1 MQWVVKYHVCC
12 IVMKKVLV
20 FFFGI
25 LLVCNAYSMNDSVR
39 YNPEWNLRLSFALQE
54 SRQIAE
60 NMNGLVRDVSYAA
73 PHLAIDFDCKFD
85 DFSFGPYLGY
95 TSYSD
100 SPFLFGIHS
109 MNYGVNMRYHLSNL
123 PKWFDV
129 YLLGKIGGLHLFTE
143 QMYLEIFK
151 QNNIKLL
158 FCENNKF
165 EVGAGLG
172 MGFYFTKYFGM
183 FGEFAAGQFYTSH
196 YNWRIGFLVRI

>member
-1 MQWVVKYHVCC
+1 MKCGICVLQ
-12 IVMKKVLV
+12 VMKKSIVLFGLIFFV
-20 FFFGI
+20 FGSIF
-25 LLVCNAYSMNDSVR
+25 SKNDSIG

-85 DFSFGPYLGY
+85 DFSFGTYLGY
-95 TSYSD
+95 TSYFD

-143 QMYLEIFK
+143 RMYVELFK
-151 QNNIKLL
+151 QYNIKLL

-172 MGFYFTKYFGM
+172 MGFYFTKHFGM
-183 FGEFAAGQFYTSH
+183 FGEFAAGQFYASH
-196 YNWRIGFLVRI
+196 YNWRVGFLFRI

>member
-1 MQWVVKYHVCC
+1 MKCGICVLQ
-12 IVMKKVLV
+12 VMKKSIVLFGLIFFV
-20 FFFGI
+20 FGSIF
-25 LLVCNAYSMNDSVR
+25 SKNDSIG
-39 YNPEWNLRLSFALQE
+39 YNPEWNLRLSFASQE
-54 SRQIAE
+54 SRQISE
-60 NMNGLVRDVSYAA
+60 NIDGVVRDVSYAE
-73 PHLAIDFDCKFD
+73 PHLAIDFDCRLD
-85 DFSFGPYLGY
+85 NMSFGPYLGY
-95 TSYSD
+95 TRYFD
-100 SPFLFGIHS
+100 SPFSFGIHS

-143 QMYLEIFK
+143 RMYVELFK

-172 MGFYFTKYFGM
+172 MGFYFTKHFGM

-196 YNWRIGFLVRI
+196 YNWRVGFLFRI